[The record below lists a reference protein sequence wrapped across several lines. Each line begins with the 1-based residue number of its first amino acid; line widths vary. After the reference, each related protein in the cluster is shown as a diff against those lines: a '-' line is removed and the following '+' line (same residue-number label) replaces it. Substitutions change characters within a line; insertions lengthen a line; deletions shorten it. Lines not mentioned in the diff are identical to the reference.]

1 MVERKNMGNSNDND
15 KKGKI
20 LKAAAEEFIEFG
32 FYGARMQ
39 RIANRAKVNKA
50 MLHYY
55 FSSKEN
61 IYREVLKTVFNILIE
76 KLNSIKL
83 EGIKENNPE
92 EKMGQIIDAY
102 AEIFKNYSSYVK
114 LLIYEII
121 TGGRFLPQII
131 FENIN
136 RIPVNPVSGKLYK
149 YFEKQIK
156 EGKIRKINVLQM
168 LISLVSQMVPVFLV
182 KPIAEN
188 VFKKLGISDF
198 ILEKFI
204 KERKKFVLDILK
216 NGIFEKNKKGRK

>member
-1 MVERKNMGNSNDND
+1 MVERKSMESSNDND

-20 LKAAAEEFIEFG
+20 LKASAEEFIEFG

-83 EGIKENNPE
+83 EGIKESNPE
-92 EKMGQIIDAY
+92 EKMEQIIDAY

-121 TGGRFLPQII
+121 TGGRFLPPII

-149 YFEKQIK
+149 YFERQIK
-156 EGKIRKINVLQM
+156 EGKIRKLDILQM
-168 LISLVSQMVPVFLV
+168 LISLVSQMVPIFLA
-182 KPIAEN
+182 KPVAEN

-198 ILEKFI
+198 ILKKFI
-204 KERKKFVLDILK
+204 NERKKFVLDILK